1 MILRD
6 SDLSPVL
13 LCHLSCL
20 FDANK
25 AMVYEKYKIQ
35 NTKLQKMWKWDCKC
49 REEGRRELG
58 DKLLYYYNNIIIY
71 I

>member
-13 LCHLSCL
+13 L
-20 FDANK
+20 K